1 MDFVIP
7 VALGELLAEMHI
19 LTAIE
24 LNRHRTTSVGS
35 AQAVCAW
42 TAGRCLEISE
52 LMFLIGSKV

>member
-42 TAGRCLEISE
+42 TLEISE